1 MPNVDVIEEINVNLI
16 PGGVMPV
23 CHTSQYDKVIRK
35 IKVNFFNGNTPF
47 EIPNYNHFTRY
58 VVILDVKKPDG
69 HVITSE
75 MTLPESEPHPTW
87 AYIETT
93 EQMTAVAG
101 KNICEIKIQYP
112 SVDPDEVI
120 GTANFI
126 MEVEKDPIDG
136 GVTSASEIHDLEQQ
150 IRDITASEMHNYY
163 TKSETYSKGEINS
176 TVDTINQ
183 QIGEKADSDSV
194 YTKSQTNEILST
206 KADSSSVYTKS
217 QTDEMLSAK
226 ADAATTFTKNEV
238 TTRLLEK
245 ADLDQII
252 IKDGDINYVGSTSE
266 PVLPYFYEVRTTSSS
281 TVSVR
286 ETPSTMGS
294 ILTTA
299 HAGDIL
305 LIEEITAGEVINHV
319 PLWGYV
325 VIQSG
330 TESIEGYISMYY
342 LRRLYNVT
350 FNRTAYGSVVKK
362 LAFKILPDQLGA
374 GDPSFN
380 NERPIKLWTSVKV
393 RDQSY
398 GEIHEIEFANIPDFS
413 EGIVGG
419 TAEVADGDGYLSNDY
434 EYVDLGDLGWLALGD
449 MTDGRFATY
458 APISDILMPDST
470 SDIAD
475 IMCTKLDT
483 KSQDDVIGKVSN
495 QIVSTYEHNG
505 ANRIVIYATDFVGKT
520 ENQVQEM
527 LKGVKL
533 AYRLTSSHETDLEGQ
548 TLSLVTRE
556 GTNWFWTNCG
566 NITECKLDNI
576 KVPGDTKIITGTL
589 EAGQTTLALQ
599 DAAITDDA
607 MYDLYTDT
615 YGVNPTAV
623 SVESGVITLTF
634 EVQSS
639 DVGVKIK
646 VS

>member
-1 MPNVDVIEEINVNLI
+1 MAVEEINLNLI

-23 CHTSQYDKVIRK
+23 CHASQYDIKRT
-35 IKVNFFNGNTPF
+35 IKVNLFNGNEPYYK
-47 EIPNYNHFTRY
+47 PD
-58 VVILDVKKPDG
+58 VITGTVSAILCVRKPDG
-69 HVITSE
+69 HIVT
-75 MTLPESEPHPTW
+75 
-87 AYIETT
+87 AETIWFSGSSSLT
-93 EQMTAVAG
+93 FTTDKQMTAVAG
-101 KNICEIKIQYP
+101 KNICELKIKIIGLS
-112 SVDPDEVI
+112 SVVDTSI
-120 GTANFI
+120 GTLNFV
-126 MEVEKDPIDG
+126 MEVEKDPEYG
-136 GVTSASEIHDLEQQ
+136 GLTSESEIHDLEQQ
-150 IRDITASEMHNYY
+150 IADITTRQMANYY

-176 TVDTINQ
+176 TVDIINQ
-183 QIGEKADSDSV
+183 QIGAKADSSSV
-194 YTKSQTNEILST
+194 YTKSQTDEMLSE

-245 ADLDQII
+245 ADLDQIT

-266 PVLPYFYEVRTTSSS
+266 PVLPYFYEVRTMSSS

-286 ETPSTMGS
+286 ESKSTAS
-294 ILTTA
+294 TILTTVND
-299 HAGDIL
+299 GDIL
-305 LIEEITAGEVINHV
+305 LIEEITAGESINHV

-350 FNRTAYGSVVKK
+350 FNRSAWGSIVKK
-362 LAFKILPDQLGA
+362 FAVNILPDQLGT
-374 GDPSFN
+374 GTPSFSN
-380 NERPIKLWTSVKV
+380 YRPIKVWTSIKVKE
-393 RDQSY
+393 Q
-398 GEIHEIEFANIPDFS
+398 GWGTIHNLELPFNNGVVAGS
-413 EGIVGG
+413 
-419 TAEVADGDGYLSNDY
+419 AELADGDGYCSSDY
-434 EYVDLGDLGWLALGD
+434 GYIDLGDMSWSTYGNAWRATIVAGD
-449 MTDGRFATY
+449 NASPAEDE
-458 APISDILMPDST
+458 MPDIYCEKLKPDTFVNVQSHGHDDSIAIEANSSGVIVYSSSLSSAT
-470 SDIAD
+470 S
-475 IMCTKLDT
+475 
-483 KSQDDVIGKVSN
+483 S
-495 QIVSTYEHNG
+495 E
-505 ANRIVIYATDFVGKT
+505 
-520 ENQVQEM
+520 VQEA
-527 LKGVKL
+527 LTGCKL
-533 AYRLTSSHETDLEGQ
+533 AYRLATSDETDFSEYS
-548 TLSLVTRE
+548 TLSNTLITNK
-556 GTNWFWTNCG
+556 GTNYYWTDCG

>member
-1 MPNVDVIEEINVNLI
+1 MAVEEINLNLI

-23 CHTSQYDKVIRK
+23 CHASQYDIKRT
-35 IKVNFFNGNTPF
+35 IKVNLFNGNEPYYK
-47 EIPNYNHFTRY
+47 PD
-58 VVILDVKKPDG
+58 VITGTVSAILCVRKPDG
-69 HVITSE
+69 HIVT
-75 MTLPESEPHPTW
+75 
-87 AYIETT
+87 AETIWFSGSSSLT
-93 EQMTAVAG
+93 FTTDKQMTAVAG
-101 KNICEIKIQYP
+101 KNICELKIKIIGLS
-112 SVDPDEVI
+112 SVVDTSI
-120 GTANFI
+120 GTLNFV
-126 MEVEKDPIDG
+126 MEVEKDPEYG
-136 GVTSASEIHDLEQQ
+136 GLTSESEIHDLEQQ
-150 IRDITASEMHNYY
+150 IADITTRQMGNYY
-163 TKSETYSKGEINS
+163 TKSETYNKDEVDA
-176 TVDTINQ
+176 TVDIINQ
-183 QIGEKADSDSV
+183 QINS
-194 YTKSQTNEILST
+194 

-226 ADAATTFTKNEV
+226 ADSSSVYTKSQTDEMLSEKADAATTFTKNEV
-238 TTRLLEK
+238 TTKLLEK
-245 ADLDQII
+245 ANLDQII
-252 IKDGDINYVGSTSE
+252 IHDGDITYVGSTSE
-266 PVLPYFYEVRTTSSS
+266 PVLPYFYEVRTMSSS

-286 ETPSTMGS
+286 ESKSTASPS
-294 ILTTA
+294 LTTVN
-299 HAGDIL
+299 AGDIL
-305 LIEEITAGEVINHV
+305 LVEEISAGEVINHV

-330 TESIEGYISMYY
+330 TEEIEGYISMYY
-342 LRRLYNVT
+342 LRRMYDVT
-350 FNRTAYGSVVKK
+350 FSRKAYGSVVKK
-362 LAFKILPDQLGA
+362 LAFKILPDQLGR

-380 NERPIKLWTSVKV
+380 NERPIKLWESVKV
-393 RDQSY
+393 RDRSY
-398 GEIHEIEFANIPDFS
+398 GEIHEIDFSNIPDFS
-413 EGIVGG
+413 SGIVGG
-419 TAEVADGDGYLSNDY
+419 TAEVADGDGYLSSDY
-434 EYVDLGDLGWLALGD
+434 AYVDLGDLGWLALGD

-458 APISDILMPDST
+458 VPISDILMPDST
-470 SDIAD
+470 SDVAD
-475 IMCTKLDT
+475 IICTKLT
-483 KSQDDVIGKVSN
+483 KKSQDDVIGKTSN

-527 LKGVKL
+527 LEGVML
-533 AYRLTSSHETDLEGQ
+533 AYRLTSPHETDLEGQ

-615 YGVNPTAV
+615 YGVNPIAV

-634 EVQSS
+634 EAQSS